1 MTAAWRTGGANR
13 KNYLKADEKTK
24 DVKSQIDKAN
34 RENIEKYRETL
45 NFLKEE
51 EKRFQDNL
59 NLIDSHPM
67 RLAVFI
73 NTEQGEK
80 KIDDI
85 YDTEEVETFLKNIIK
100 DVAKQSQHWRTSTI
114 RRLRRRIEEYEK
126 ENICV
131 AP

>member
-1 MTAAWRTGGANR
+1 
-13 KNYLKADEKTK
+13 LKADEKTK
-24 DVKSQIDKAN
+24 DVKIQMDKAN
-34 RENIEKYRETL
+34 KENIEKYRETL

-67 RLAVFI
+67 RLAIFI

-100 DVAKQSQHWRTSTI
+100 DAAKQSQHWRTSTI